1 MTKEEVMKLHE
12 ELNELSASEEQ
23 NLKRMVEIAKILNA
37 HYMWKENDKKNS
49 SIDTQKKLDH

>member
-1 MTKEEVMKLHE
+1 MGYITMTKEEVNKLHE

-37 HYMWKENDKKNS
+37 HYM
-49 SIDTQKKLDH
+49 

>member
-37 HYMWKENDKKNS
+37 HYMWKKDDKKNS
-49 SIDTQKKLDH
+49 SIDTQKK